1 MCCEGKQSGTSERY
15 QLKYNVKDERSVVL
29 TLEAAH
35 RRYHEHAKCSY
46 VPEEAERGLP
56 GPRAER
62 RQRVPRRSIKVRCD
76 RAALWHPGLGV

>member
-46 VPEEAERGLP
+46 VPEDKGY
-56 GPRAER
+56 
-62 RQRVPRRSIKVRCD
+62 
-76 RAALWHPGLGV
+76 LGVQSRYGAIEPRSGTLGWESSSRLDVFSGVID